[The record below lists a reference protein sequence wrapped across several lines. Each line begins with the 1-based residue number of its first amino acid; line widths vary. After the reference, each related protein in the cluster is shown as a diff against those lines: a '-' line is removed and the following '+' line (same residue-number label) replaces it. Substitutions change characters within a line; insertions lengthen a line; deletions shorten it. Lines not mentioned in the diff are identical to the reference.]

1 MAPLQVSPA
10 EFRALAL
17 RVTDVSTRYLADL
30 GTMRAYPE
38 TSGREVTDLFD
49 RSLPQAGEGERAFAD
64 LEKVIANIRPN
75 VPRFFAYV
83 LGAGDPVAALGDYF
97 ASILNQN
104 VTAWRSS
111 PAAVAIERSVINWL
125 AEATGCKDFA
135 GTLTAGGSAANLMA
149 LAIAREAKLPANEH
163 GVQGKGRIYASTEI
177 HMSIGKAV
185 AMLGIGR
192 DNLRLVAVN
201 SDYTM
206 DISALDRMISDDVRA
221 GYTPIAVLASAGT
234 VNTGAIDDLQQVAAV
249 ARRYGAWFHIDG
261 AYGALAAIAVPEQ
274 FVGVS
279 LADSLSLDPHKW
291 LYQPVDCGCLLY
303 RDASHARKAFAY
315 TGDYTK
321 VLNEDP
327 LESFAFF
334 EESMELSRRFR
345 AMKLWLSLRYH
356 GMNAF
361 REAILNDLNLAQHLA
376 KRVSSEPSL
385 ELLAPVTLSA
395 VCFRYTQ
402 APPEQLNQLNAA
414 ILKRIIERG
423 RVFISNATVN
433 GKFALRACIVN
444 QRAAETDVTEVVT
457 ETLAAAREIR
467 EALIA

>member
-1 MAPLQVSPA
+1 MARLQVSPE
-10 EFRALAL
+10 EFRSLAQ
-17 RVTDVSTRYLADL
+17 RVTDLSTRYLADL
-30 GTMRAYPE
+30 DSMRAYPR
-38 TSGREVTDLFD
+38 TSGREVANLFD
-49 RSLPQAGEGERAFAD
+49 RPFPRAGEGERAFTD
-64 LEKVIANIRPN
+64 LEQVIAHCRPN
-75 VPRFFAYV
+75 VPRFYAYV

-111 PAAVAIERSVINWL
+111 PAAVAIERSVVNWL
-125 AEATGCKDFA
+125 AEAVGCNGFT

-149 LAIAREAKLPANEH
+149 LAIAREAKLPANEY
-163 GVQGKGRIYASTEI
+163 GIQGRGRIYASSEI

-192 DNLRLVAVN
+192 ENLRQVPVDDRFQTN
-201 SDYTM
+201 
-206 DISALDRMISDDVRA
+206 IHALDKMISDDVRA
-221 GYTPIAVLASAGT
+221 GFTPIAVLASAGT
-234 VNTGAIDDLQQVAAV
+234 VNTGAIDDLQQIAAI
-249 ARRYGAWFHIDG
+249 ARRYDAWFHIDG
-261 AYGALAAIAVPEQ
+261 AYGALAAIAVPEK
-274 FVGVS
+274 FAGLD

-303 RDASHARKAFAY
+303 RDPSHARKAFAY

-361 REAILNDLNLAQHLA
+361 REAIMNDLNLAQHLA
-376 KRVSSEPSL
+376 KRISSEPGL

-395 VCFRYTQ
+395 VCFRYAGTKN
-402 APPEQLNQLNAA
+402 ENLDQLNAA
-414 ILKRIIERG
+414 ILKRIIQRG
-423 RVFISNATVN
+423 RVFISNATLN

-444 QRAAETDVTEVVT
+444 QRATQADVDEVVT
-457 ETLAAAREIR
+457 ETLAAARR
-467 EALIA
+467 MRQVL

>member
-1 MAPLQVSPA
+1 MARLQVSPD
-10 EFRALAL
+10 EFRSLAQ

-38 TSGREVTDLFD
+38 TSGREVADLFD
-49 RSLPQAGEGERAFAD
+49 RPLPQAGEGERAFAD
-64 LEKVIANIRPN
+64 LEQVIAHIRPN
-75 VPRFFAYV
+75 VPRFYAYV

-111 PAAVAIERSVINWL
+111 PAAVAIERAVINWL
-125 AEATGCKDFA
+125 AEAIGCGGFV

-149 LAIAREAKLPANEH
+149 LAIARETKLPANEH
-163 GVQGKGRIYASTEI
+163 GIQGKGTIYASTEI

-192 DNLRLVAVN
+192 DNLRLVPVN
-201 SDYTM
+201 SDHTM
-206 DISALDRMISDDVRA
+206 DISALDQMISDDVRA

-234 VNTGAIDDLQQVAAV
+234 VNTGAIDDLQQVGSI
-249 ARRYGAWFHIDG
+249 ARKHSAWFHIDG
-261 AYGALAAIAVPEQ
+261 AYGALAATAVPEK
-274 FVGVS
+274 FAGLN

-356 GMNAF
+356 GMGAF
-361 REAILNDLNLAQHLA
+361 REAIMNDLNLAQHLA
-376 KRVSSEPSL
+376 KRISSEPGL
-385 ELLAPVTLSA
+385 DLLAPVTLSA
-395 VCFRYTQ
+395 VCFRFNQ
-402 APPEQLNQLNAA
+402 APSEQLNQLNAA
-414 ILKRIIERG
+414 ILKRVIQRG
-423 RVFISNATVN
+423 RVFISNATLN

-444 QRAAETDVTEVVT
+444 HRATEGDVEEVVT
-457 ETLAAAREIR
+457 ETLAAAGEI
-467 EALIA
+467 

>member
-1 MAPLQVSPA
+1 MAPLQLSPE
-10 EFRALAL
+10 EFHTLAQ
-17 RVTDVSTRYLADL
+17 RVTDLSTRYLADL
-30 GTMRAYPE
+30 ETMRAYPK
-38 TSGREVTDLFD
+38 TSGREVADLFD
-49 RSLPQAGEGERAFAD
+49 RPLPQTGEGERAFAD
-64 LEKVIANIRPN
+64 LEQVIAHCRPN
-75 VPRFFAYV
+75 VPRFYAYV

-125 AEATGCKDFA
+125 AQALGCNGFT

-163 GVQGKGRIYASTEI
+163 GVQRKGTIYASTEI

-192 DNLRLVAVN
+192 DNLRLVPVN
-201 SDYTM
+201 SDHT
-206 DISALDRMISDDVRA
+206 INITNLDRMISDDVRA

-234 VNTGAIDDLQQVAAV
+234 VNTGAIDDLQQVAAT
-249 ARRYGAWFHIDG
+249 ARKHNAWFHIDG
-261 AYGALAAIAVPEQ
+261 AYGALAAIAVPKK
-274 FVGVS
+274 FAGLD

-303 RDASHARKAFAY
+303 RDPGHARKAFAY

-356 GMNAF
+356 GMDSF
-361 REAILNDLNLAQHLA
+361 REAITNDLTLAQHLA
-376 KRVSSEPSL
+376 KRINGEPGL

-402 APPEQLNQLNAA
+402 APPERLNQLNAA
-414 ILKRIIERG
+414 ILKRIIQRG
-423 RVFISNATVN
+423 RVFISNATLE

-444 QRAAETDVTEVVT
+444 QRATQADVEEVVT
-457 ETLAAAREIR
+457 ETLAAAREVCN
-467 EALIA
+467 ESS